1 MTLVAYIIK
10 KRRFECS
17 IVDNYIMKD
26 EVMTNI
32 VSLLESD
39 ETFAEIV
46 EKIL

>member
-1 MTLVAYIIK
+1 
-10 KRRFECS
+10 
-17 IVDNYIMKD
+17 MKD

-46 EKIL
+46 EKYSEKQRDIFVLHMRQCFR

>member
-1 MTLVAYIIK
+1 
-10 KRRFECS
+10 
-17 IVDNYIMKD
+17 MKD

-46 EKIL
+46 EKILREAQR